1 MNLLKEWVQ
10 ALYEIT
16 FQLEYYVQL
25 KLMHNLLF
33 FNEVEL
39 LHKAKDLES
48 VSGHC
53 NVE

>member
-1 MNLLKEWVQ
+1 MNLLNEWVQ

-25 KLMHNLLF
+25 MHNSLF
-33 FNEVEL
+33 FNEVESL
-39 LHKAKDLES
+39 RKAKDLES